1 MMNSHSIE
9 VNASNVVERFGL
21 ISSIISGLFR
31 ATYMARPLGAD
42 PRPASLTWAQADGVA
57 FSHAEMAPLSLVHT
71 GSRPTGSGLYY
82 IYTADQPSR
91 ARLYDGS
98 ILHLQAGDF
107 LVYDA
112 DMPLDWTMQRDY
124 TTRSL
129 LVAKELLHEYVPDGS
144 PMIGRRLALGYG
156 VGKVLSEIMDAA
168 WTLTRAGQF
177 EQAGPKLVRAFLGM
191 LTMLP
196 QQGAAVDPRASA
208 STLEV
213 RRLQVKAFIDK
224 HFARSDLCV
233 ASIAKYLH
241 LSPRYIQMAFA
252 SDDITPSEYLRARR
266 LAASVALLED
276 PAKLRTSITEIALS
290 CGFSSSAYFSTEFRR
305 AYGMSP
311 RQYRASRAL
320 TAEMSRRSPTP
331 DCASQSAPILAS

>member
-21 ISSIISGLFR
+21 ISSIISEVFR
-31 ATYMARPLGAD
+31 ATYTARPLGVD

-57 FSHAEMAPLSLVHT
+57 FSHAEMAPLSLVQT
-71 GSRPTGSGLYY
+71 SSRPTGSGLYY

-98 ILHLQAGDF
+98 ILHLQASDF

-112 DMPLDWTMQRDY
+112 DRPLDWTMQRDY

-129 LVAKELLHEYVPDGS
+129 LVAKELFHEYVPHGS
-144 PMIGRRLALGYG
+144 PVIGRRLALGYG
-156 VGKVLSEIMDAA
+156 VGNILSEIMDAA
-168 WTLTRAGQF
+168 FTLTKAGEF

-191 LTMLP
+191 LTMMP
-196 QQGAAVDPRASA
+196 QRDDAVDARAS
-208 STLEV
+208 STTLEV
-213 RRLQVKAFIDK
+213 RRLQVKVFIDK
-224 HFARSDLCV
+224 HFAQPDLCV
-233 ASIAKYLH
+233 ASIAKHLH
-241 LSPRYIQMAFA
+241 LSPRYLQMAFA
-252 SDDITPSEYLRARR
+252 SDDITPSEYLRKRR
-266 LAASVALLED
+266 LAASVAMLEN
-276 PAKLRTSITEIALS
+276 PAQLRTSITEIALS

-311 RQYRASRAL
+311 RQYRAVGAQRPP
-320 TAEMSRRSPTP
+320 RRSG
-331 DCASQSAPILAS
+331 LAM